1 MISFDSSAR
10 FRACL
15 RKEALDHQAVFAA
28 MQLTA
33 AAWGHPHLHSGRA
46 IRRLAAGVF
55 EARLGRATRLI
66 FLADSGRLLFDFV
79 GNHDQV
85 QAYLK
90 NRRRPQ

>member
-15 RKEALDHQAVFAA
+15 RKGRLDRQAVFAA
-28 MQLTA
+28 MQLAA
-33 AAWGHPHLHSGRA
+33 AAWGQPHLHSGRGL
-46 IRRLAAGVF
+46 RRLAAGVY
-55 EARLGRATRLI
+55 ECRLDRDTRLL
-66 FLADSGRLLFDFV
+66 FFPEMEGLLFDFA

-90 NRRRPQ
+90 NRR

>member
-1 MISFDSSAR
+1 MTSFDSTAR

-15 RKEALDHQAVFAA
+15 KKEGLNRQAVFAA

-33 AAWGHPHLHSGRA
+33 AAWGQPHLHSGRG
-46 IRRLAAGVF
+46 IRRLATGTYECRV
-55 EARLGRATRLI
+55 GRATRLV
-66 FLADSGRLLFDFV
+66 FLPEFGNLLFDFA

-90 NRRRPQ
+90 NRR

>member
-1 MISFDSSAR
+1 MTFFDSSAR

-15 RKEALDHQAVFAA
+15 RKERLDHYAVFAA
-28 MQLTA
+28 MQMTA
-33 AAWGHPHLHSGRA
+33 AAWGQPHLYSGRG

-55 EARLGRATRLI
+55 EVRLGRAIRLI
-66 FLADSGRLLFDFV
+66 FLPDSGHLLFDFA

-90 NRRRPQ
+90 NRR

>member
-15 RKEALDHQAVFAA
+15 KKEGLDRHAVFAA
-28 MQLTA
+28 MQLA
-33 AAWGHPHLHSGRA
+33 AGAWGQPHLHSGRG
-46 IRRLAAGVF
+46 IRRLAGGAY
-55 EARLGRATRLI
+55 ECRLDRDTRLLF
-66 FLADSGRLLFDFV
+66 FLESGNLLFDFA

-90 NRRRPQ
+90 NRR

>member
-1 MISFDSSAR
+1 MISVDATGR

-15 RKEALDHQAVFAA
+15 RKEGLDRDKVFAA

-33 AAWGHPHLHSGRA
+33 AAWGQPHIHSGRS
-46 IRRLAAGVF
+46 IRQIGQNAYECRLDL
-55 EARLGRATRLI
+55 ETRLV
-66 FLADSGRLLFDFV
+66 FSPAGDALVFDFA

-90 NRRRPQ
+90 NRR